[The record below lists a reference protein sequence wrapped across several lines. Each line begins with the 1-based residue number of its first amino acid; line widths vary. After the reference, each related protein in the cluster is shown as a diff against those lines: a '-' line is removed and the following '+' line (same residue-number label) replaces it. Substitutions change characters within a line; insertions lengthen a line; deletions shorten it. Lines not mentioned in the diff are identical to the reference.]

1 MSSPAA
7 HSPSPSADPLTAS
20 PLGADPSPAS
30 APAASGPTRA
40 FARDHREP
48 GSAPRWRIGVGA
60 VVVAVVVLLGVGVV
74 VSAVSSAD
82 DAGALT
88 VSAQGAAGAPG
99 PSGSS
104 GGATAS
110 ASSGPSSGAGST
122 SALGSGSAGQASTAS
137 GASTVFVHIL
147 GQVVKP
153 GLYQIP
159 RGSRAVDAVSAAGGF
174 TPKADQASLN
184 LAAPVVDGE
193 QLVVVAVGEA
203 PAPVVSAA
211 GGGPAP
217 AGPVDLNTA
226 DATALENLPGVGPAT
241 AQAILD
247 WRQQNGRFQSVDDLL
262 DVTGIGDKKLERMR
276 DAVTVR

>member
-1 MSSPAA
+1 MP
-7 HSPSPSADPLTAS
+7 TAGG
-20 PLGADPSPAS
+20 LA
-30 APAASGPTRA
+30 RA

-60 VVVAVVVLLGVGVV
+60 VIVAVVVLLGVGVV
-74 VSAVSSAD
+74 VSAVSSAH

-88 VSAQGAAGAPG
+88 VSAQGGRGGAA
-99 PSGSS
+99 PSGPS
-104 GGATAS
+104 GGATVP
-110 ASSGPSSGAGST
+110 ASSGSALGAGST
-122 SALGSGSAGQASTAS
+122 SGTGAGSAGQASAGS
-137 GASTVFVHIL
+137 GAGTVFVHIL

-153 GLYQIP
+153 GLYQVP
-159 RGSRAVDAVSAAGGF
+159 TGSRAVDAVSAAGGF

-193 QLVVVAVGEA
+193 QIVVVAVGEA
-203 PAPVVSAA
+203 PAPVVSAT

-217 AGPVDLNTA
+217 AAPVDLNTA